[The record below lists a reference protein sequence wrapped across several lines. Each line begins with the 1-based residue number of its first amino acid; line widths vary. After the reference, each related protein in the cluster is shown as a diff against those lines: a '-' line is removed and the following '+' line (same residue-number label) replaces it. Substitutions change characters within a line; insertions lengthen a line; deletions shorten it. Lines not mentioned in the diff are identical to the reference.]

1 MKIKLNIALI
11 LFASLMIFGCKRY
24 DQDYKADFLK
34 NHEKTYP
41 GLASNVHYYPGK
53 LRTILVWSPSPDPT
67 IKNYVISW
75 NNGSDSIV
83 VDASSHNPGD
93 SIKAEVKNLKEY
105 VYSFRIVAKDDA
117 GNASIGQSLDN
128 VRVYGAA
135 YQAALTNRPYNS
147 LSPYWYNNDGSVT
160 LNFTKADTNNVATTV
175 EYTNNA
181 GETQEKNLAPAD
193 NAITLNDFKYGT
205 AIKYRSAYVP
215 AKNAVDNFDVTTQET
230 FPTVYTLAEVDKSQ
244 MKAVY
249 LPTDVSSAYNWE
261 LPYLWDKST
270 GEPGFHTPGQDFP
283 IWFTIDLGNP
293 TELARLKLWQRT
305 SSLYNYGNPKVFE
318 IWGTNSPNS
327 NGDYSGW
334 TKIASFTSIKPS
346 GLPAGQNSAEDETF
360 AGQGES
366 FTFVPG
372 NVPVRYI
379 RFKILETWGAT
390 NYFHA
395 LEITLFKPVK

>member
-1 MKIKLNIALI
+1 
-11 LFASLMIFGCKRY
+11 MIFGCKRY

-147 LSPYWYNNDGSVT
+147 LSPYWYNNDGSG
-160 LNFTKADTNNVATTV
+160 
-175 EYTNNA
+175 Y
-181 GETQEKNLAPAD
+181 
-193 NAITLNDFKYGT
+193 
-205 AIKYRSAYVP
+205 
-215 AKNAVDNFDVTTQET
+215 
-230 FPTVYTLAEVDKSQ
+230 
-244 MKAVY
+244 
-249 LPTDVSSAYNWE
+249 
-261 LPYLWDKST
+261 
-270 GEPGFHTPGQDFP
+270 
-283 IWFTIDLGNP
+283 
-293 TELARLKLWQRT
+293 LKL
-305 SSLYNYGNPKVFE
+305 Y
-318 IWGTNSPNS
+318 
-327 NGDYSGW
+327 
-334 TKIASFTSIKPS
+334 
-346 GLPAGQNSAEDETF
+346 
-360 AGQGES
+360 
-366 FTFVPG
+366 
-372 NVPVRYI
+372 
-379 RFKILETWGAT
+379 
-390 NYFHA
+390 
-395 LEITLFKPVK
+395 